1 MELVIHRKQVLP
13 CPDGCPLPVYNLL
26 INCWAY
32 NGQARPVFSKIA
44 SQLEIQHRNL
54 PQTRQFHPGP
64 RSVRNSLIPEII
76 PPCCLPES
84 IKQLQHS
91 SSSTSSFQF
100 QSSRN
105 KNVSS
110 NVDARSH
117 ISPSTESTTVSN
129 SQFVANPYENSWK
142 SSVRPH
148 PAPPASPAR

>member
-32 NGQARPVFSKIA
+32 NGQARPVFSKIV
-44 SQLEIQHRNL
+44 SQLETQHRNL

-64 RSVRNSLIPEII
+64 RSVS
-76 PPCCLPES
+76 S
-84 IKQLQHS
+84 IFFSVINTHLFQHS

-105 KNVSS
+105 KNISS
-110 NVDARSH
+110 NIDARSH

-129 SQFVANPYENSWK
+129 TQFVPNPYENSWK